1 MNQYIL
7 YIERFSGMILYEIR
21 WNMKRYRFKEIIN
34 TDSFVP
40 ALTKGVKDVELI
52 IDELNMIPINKV
64 GVSFLDVMENKN
76 VLGKLYYYLN
86 NSRVS
91 LAIKLFFLK
100 DNLIFLNYPFLKG
113 RIFDYIIQKRL
124 LKNNRLCLIVHDI
137 YSLQTDKIE
146 KSTLEKEI
154 NIFNCADRIIFHNE
168 TMISFLINHGLKNK
182 KCLSID
188 LFDYIID
195 DDIFEKRNLER
206 KVIFAGN
213 IAKAP
218 FLSRMCFMRNRDFVL
233 ELYGPNYDKNSITAE
248 FINYNGILDPID
260 IIHNLNGSFGLIWD
274 GDSIDKCD
282 GKFGEYLKYNN
293 PFKLSM
299 YIAAGIPIICWSK
312 SATAIFVE
320 KNNIGFCI
328 NSLEEISKIF
338 ENINEKDYE
347 RIKLNVEKIG
357 IKVRKG
363 FFLRQALKRLYNL

>member
-34 TDSFVP
+34 TDSFIP
-40 ALTKGVKDVELI
+40 ALTKGVKDVEVI
-52 IDELNMIPINKV
+52 IDELNMIPINNV

-100 DNLIFLNYPFLKG
+100 DKLIFLKYLFLKG

-188 LFDYIID
+188 LFDYILD

>member
-34 TDSFVP
+34 TDSFIP
-40 ALTKGVKDVELI
+40 ALTKGVKDVEVI
-52 IDELNMIPINKV
+52 IDELNMIPINNV

>member
-1 MNQYIL
+1 
-7 YIERFSGMILYEIR
+7 
-21 WNMKRYRFKEIIN
+21 MKRYRFKEIIN

-91 LAIKLFFLK
+91 LAIKLFFLEDK
-100 DNLIFLNYPFLKG
+100 LIFLNYPFLKG
-113 RIFDYIIQKRL
+113 RIFDYIIRKRL

-146 KSTLEKEI
+146 KSALKKEI

-218 FLSRMCFMRNRDFVL
+218 FLSRMCFMKNRDFIL
-233 ELYGPNYDKNSITAE
+233 ELYGPNYDKNNITAE

-260 IIHNLNGSFGLIWD
+260 IVHKLNGSFGLIWD

-299 YIAAGIPIICWSK
+299 YIAAGLPIICWSK

-328 NSLEEISKIF
+328 NSLEKISRIF
-338 ENINEKDYE
+338 ENINENDYE

>member
-1 MNQYIL
+1 ML
-7 YIERFSGMILYEIR
+7 KS
-21 WNMKRYRFKEIIN
+21 
-34 TDSFVP
+34 
-40 ALTKGVKDVELI
+40 ALK
-52 IDELNMIPINKV
+52 
-64 GVSFLDVMENKN
+64 
-76 VLGKLYYYLN
+76 
-86 NSRVS
+86 
-91 LAIKLFFLK
+91 
-100 DNLIFLNYPFLKG
+100 
-113 RIFDYIIQKRL
+113 
-124 LKNNRLCLIVHDI
+124 
-137 YSLQTDKIE
+137 
-146 KSTLEKEI
+146 KEI

-218 FLSRMCFMRNRDFVL
+218 FLSRMCFMKNRDFIL
-233 ELYGPNYDKNSITAE
+233 ELYGPNYDKNNITAE

-260 IIHNLNGSFGLIWD
+260 IVHKLNGSFGLIWD

-299 YIAAGIPIICWSK
+299 YIAAGLPIICWSK

-328 NSLEEISKIF
+328 NSLEEISRIF
-338 ENINEKDYE
+338 ENINENDYE